1 MDNQEEC
8 TCGDH
13 THVKIKN
20 KKSIL
25 EKIKSKLCRKGS
37 NTPTP
42 AESQHVKTSSEE
54 DEISFSRTSSGIG
67 TLSTKSKLFQE
78 DDSQSIRDD
87 SIVSI
92 NSQGNDFTKDSV
104 IPVIQR
110 HNFGVFSSKQANT
123 SSSSGN
129 DIHRRNTYDKY
140 ANFDKISIAENDDK
154 DFEYFATKDDTDH
167 ENELK
172 VRDWHVMLENT
183 EQHHEHQV
191 DFDDDGAKQRKNG
204 KKKRRQQGYHHPE
217 QIATSVVQRE
227 RKRKNK
233 ITPDPEECVQ
243 SERDKGKI
251 MMSTSGKNME
261 TGQELQIPEDLS
273 DCSSKDETKPAKRT
287 LKKTFTSLLS
297 KIQLGRFSTDASSV
311 TDTDSNCESSRKPG
325 KKSFMYFASSAGRGF
340 IISDDEEIT
349 GVISV
354 KNKKQKK
361 SRQSSFREKISDTF
375 HDTLRK
381 KRRSRPK
388 KPDPIDFLYV
398 NKPDFSSN
406 ESVHVTVP
414 VLANGSTKPTYK
426 SEVAHFIN
434 G

>member
-1 MDNQEEC
+1 MIYDLKYNY
-8 TCGDH
+8 
-13 THVKIKN
+13 
-20 KKSIL
+20 SIL

-172 VRDWHVMLENT
+172 VQDWHVMLENT

-204 KKKRRQQGYHHPE
+204 KKKRLVLTILVNVMHKLFLQAPTRLSSSGANSH
-217 QIATSVVQRE
+217 E
-227 RKRKNK
+227 RGSKG
-233 ITPDPEECVQ
+233 EEA
-243 SERDKGKI
+243 E
-251 MMSTSGKNME
+251 
-261 TGQELQIPEDLS
+261 
-273 DCSSKDETKPAKRT
+273 
-287 LKKTFTSLLS
+287 
-297 KIQLGRFSTDASSV
+297 
-311 TDTDSNCESSRKPG
+311 
-325 KKSFMYFASSAGRGF
+325 
-340 IISDDEEIT
+340 
-349 GVISV
+349 
-354 KNKKQKK
+354 KQNN
-361 SRQSSFREKISDTF
+361 T
-375 HDTLRK
+375 
-381 KRRSRPK
+381 RSRRMCS
-388 KPDPIDFLYV
+388 IR
-398 NKPDFSSN
+398 
-406 ESVHVTVP
+406 
-414 VLANGSTKPTYK
+414 A
-426 SEVAHFIN
+426 
-434 G
+434 